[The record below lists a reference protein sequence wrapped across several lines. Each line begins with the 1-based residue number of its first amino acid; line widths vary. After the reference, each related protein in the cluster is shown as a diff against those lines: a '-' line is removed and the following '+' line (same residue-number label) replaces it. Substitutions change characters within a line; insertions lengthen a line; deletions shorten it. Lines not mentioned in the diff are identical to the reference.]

1 MSNNNNNNLWLGEDQ
16 RLLLEM
22 YLGFYN
28 TTQRQIDSLQ
38 ETQQFN
44 RRNIDSIIGI
54 STPSTTSTEFSRSP
68 SPNGYGSLQNMNNTN
83 NNNRSYN
90 TFPQTT
96 YSDNTTLPG
105 AFGYRSS
112 QNTTSNTNSNTNY
125 NRRYH
130 NSNSNPIHN
139 TNSNNHTHNRR
150 RSRQPVQNNT
160 SGAPNNLPY
169 EHTNERIELNGR
181 TYLVDLLRFNTT
193 TSANTT
199 ASASTTAP
207 LDYLNILQNFYSNVP
222 VRPTQRQIDIAT
234 RIIRFGD
241 IEDPLNNSCP
251 ITLERFNNSNNVTQ
265 ILECRHNFNSVKI
278 NEWFN
283 SNVRCPVCRYD
294 IRNYRHTPRVV
305 PRATREE
312 ETKEETK
319 EEETKEEETKEEE
332 TKEEEEETKEDDE
345 ETSSHLRSG
354 SERTIPFDM
363 SDNELMDAFSDMT
376 ESILNSLFPQLGSM
390 NMNLERAEAVGA
402 GERLN
407 SVSGSRRSLGNY
419 TIDTSGNDVVIQSSS
434 VRR

>member
-38 ETQQFN
+38 ETQQIN
-44 RRNIDSIIGI
+44 RRNIDSITGI
-54 STPSTTSTEFSRSP
+54 S
-68 SPNGYGSLQNMNNTN
+68 NMNNTNNMN

-90 TFPQTT
+90 TFPQTN
-96 YSDNTTLPG
+96 SSANTSLPS
-105 AFGYRSS
+105 AFDYMSS
-112 QNTTSNTNSNTNY
+112 QNTTSNTNNN
-125 NRRYH
+125 NRRNNSYH
-130 NSNSNPIHN
+130 NSNLERADAVGGSRRNSSNIHN
-139 TNSNNHTHNRR
+139 TNTNSNSNNQNRR
-150 RSRQPVQNNT
+150 RSRQTPSTINYGVPST
-160 SGAPNNLPY
+160 HNNLPY

-181 TYLVDLLRFNTT
+181 TYLIDLLRFNT
-193 TSANTT
+193 NNT
-199 ASASTTAP
+199 ASASASATTTATAP

-222 VRPTQRQIDIAT
+222 VRPSQRQIDIAT

-265 ILECRHNFNSVKI
+265 ILECRHNFNSVNI

-305 PRATREE
+305 PRAAREE

-319 EEETKEEETKEEE
+319 EEETKEEETKEE
-332 TKEEEEETKEDDE
+332 TKEEDEEEEETKEE
-345 ETSSHLRSG
+345 ETPHHLRSESDG
-354 SERTIPFDM
+354 TRPFDM

-390 NMNLERAEAVGA
+390 NIN
-402 GERLN
+402 
-407 SVSGSRRSLGNY
+407 LGNY
-419 TIDTSGNDVVIQSSS
+419 TIDTSGNDVVIQSGS